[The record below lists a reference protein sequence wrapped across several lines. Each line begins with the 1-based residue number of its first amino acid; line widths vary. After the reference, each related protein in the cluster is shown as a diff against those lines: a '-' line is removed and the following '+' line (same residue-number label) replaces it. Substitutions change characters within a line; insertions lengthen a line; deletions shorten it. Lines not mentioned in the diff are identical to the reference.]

1 MTAGPHRS
9 RWQST
14 ANSQGH
20 ISAIFSGARARG
32 SLASQVAKA
41 SLLDL
46 RLRALISGQFTRLPG
61 EYQEAPAGLK
71 EGGLGKPSL

>member
-20 ISAIFSGARARG
+20 ISANSSGARARG

-46 RLRALISGQFTRLPG
+46 KTSGLDFKAVHKIAWGVSRSTRW
-61 EYQEAPAGLK
+61 A
-71 EGGLGKPSL
+71 